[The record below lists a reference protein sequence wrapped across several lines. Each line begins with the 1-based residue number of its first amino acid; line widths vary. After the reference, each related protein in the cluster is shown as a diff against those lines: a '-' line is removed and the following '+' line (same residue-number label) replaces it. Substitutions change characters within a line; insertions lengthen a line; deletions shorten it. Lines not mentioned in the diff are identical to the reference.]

1 MDDFGTGYSS
11 LSTLRDLPFNI
22 VKIDRAFIS
31 DGTNNRRGQIVAR
44 NTIALARDLDMS
56 IVAEGVETMEHAR
69 FLLNCGCNCAQ
80 GFYYSRPV
88 DVPEFE
94 VISFVQEKAFWV
106 HPLLR
111 EDAGRLGLPVN
122 DEPPL
127 KDY

>member
-1 MDDFGTGYSS
+1 
-11 LSTLRDLPFNI
+11 
-22 VKIDRAFIS
+22 
-31 DGTNNRRGQIVAR
+31 
-44 NTIALARDLDMS
+44 
-56 IVAEGVETMEHAR
+56 MEHAR
-69 FLLNCGCNCAQ
+69 FLLNSGCNCAQ

-88 DVPEFE
+88 DVAEFE

-111 EDAGRLGLPVN
+111 EDSARLGLPVN